1 MYHQVNNGKW
11 SCTLTSELEHLR
23 LQWHRKCNSF
33 NIALGTSLSANV
45 VLATLFLYTYILLLQ
60 DCSVIPELPNSD
72 HMGISATMRWETFR
86 EFQPKTSRPIWRYAL
101 ADFLRACDLLD
112 ATNWD
117 PMMAMD
123 LDQAW
128 EFWQQMFLN
137 IMEQCIP
144 KGSLPQRKCVPWI
157 ST

>member
-1 MYHQVNNGKW
+1 
-11 SCTLTSELEHLR
+11 
-23 LQWHRKCNSF
+23 
-33 NIALGTSLSANV
+33 
-45 VLATLFLYTYILLLQ
+45 
-60 DCSVIPELPNSD
+60 
-72 HMGISATMRWETFR
+72 MGISATMRWETFR

-144 KGSLPQRKCVPWI
+144 KGSLPQRKCVLGSPPEI
-157 ST
+157 VVA